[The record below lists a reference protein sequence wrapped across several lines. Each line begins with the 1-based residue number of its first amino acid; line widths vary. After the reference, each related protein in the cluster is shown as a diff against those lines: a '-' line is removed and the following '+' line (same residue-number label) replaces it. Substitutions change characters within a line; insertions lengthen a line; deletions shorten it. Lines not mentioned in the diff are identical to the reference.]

1 MIVRS
6 LQLTDFRNY
15 SSLQLELG
23 AGVNA
28 LIGDNAQGKTN
39 LVEALVVLSTMKSFR
54 GVTNEAVVRK
64 SATSAFLRADIVHDD
79 DRKFLVEIEFK
90 SAGR

>member
-23 AGVNA
+23 AGVHA

-39 LVEALVVLSTMKSFR
+39 LVEALVVLSTMK
-54 GVTNEAVVRK
+54 
-64 SATSAFLRADIVHDD
+64 
-79 DRKFLVEIEFK
+79 
-90 SAGR
+90 

>member
-1 MIVRS
+1 VIVRS

-23 AGVNA
+23 AGVHA

-39 LVEALVVLSTMKSFR
+39 LVEALQVLLFAQTLCM
-54 GVTNEAVVRK
+54 T
-64 SATSAFLRADIVHDD
+64 T
-79 DRKFLVEIEFK
+79 IENFW
-90 SAGR
+90 